1 MPTIA
6 QHIDE
11 IRNLDVENHTISG
24 IKKDNWAV
32 LDYPEKNAVQSA
44 IFTNDE
50 ISLSRSNVKAE
61 TAIKTKI
68 MKVLMWG
75 YKRPNRRNPSLK
87 LFKNVAQHLSDL
99 ETLFSKIQNQN
110 LNAAQIRDTYAN
122 LRTVHG
128 LGPYGIATTSK
139 LFYFFNV
146 SFEDKKCLILDS
158 RVKENLNRFDDFP
171 GTDWDAKP
179 KFYPNYLGLMD
190 ELAGI
195 YNVSS
200 EQLEM
205 FLFGYQA

>member
-50 ISLSRSNVKAE
+50 ISLSRANVKAE
-61 TAIKTKI
+61 TDIKTKI

-75 YKRPNRRNPSLK
+75 YKMPNGGLQRQYADSIVQNLP
-87 LFKNVAQHLSDL
+87 VL
-99 ETLFSKIQNQN
+99 ETVFAEIKDKN
-110 LNAAQIRDTYAN
+110 LNAEEIKAAFDR
-122 LRTVHG
+122 LGTVKG
-128 LGPYGIATTSK
+128 LGAGGISTNSK

-146 SFEDKKCLILDS
+146 SFEGHKCLILD
-158 RVKENLNRFDDFP
+158 RVVAEKLNLFDDFA
-171 GTDWDAKP
+171 GTEWKP
-179 KFYPNYLGLMD
+179 VPECYSNYLSRMD
-190 ELAGI
+190 ELSREN
-195 YNVSS
+195 NVSP
-200 EQLEM
+200 EQLEL

>member
-50 ISLSRSNVKAE
+50 ISLSRANVKAE
-61 TAIKTKI
+61 ADIKTKI

-75 YKRPNRRNPSLK
+75 YKMPNGGLQRQYADSIVQN
-87 LFKNVAQHLSDL
+87 LSVL
-99 ETLFSKIQNQN
+99 ESVFAEIKDKN
-110 LNAAQIRDTYAN
+110 LNAEEIKAAFDK
-122 LRTVHG
+122 LGTVKG
-128 LGPYGIATTSK
+128 LGAGGISTNSK

-146 SFEDKKCLILDS
+146 SFEGHKCLILD
-158 RVKENLNRFDDFP
+158 RVVAEKLNLFDDFA
-171 GTDWDAKP
+171 GTEWKP
-179 KFYPNYLGLMD
+179 VPECYSNYLGRMD
-190 ELAGI
+190 ELARE
-195 YNVSS
+195 NDVSP
-200 EQLEM
+200 EQLEL